1 MSQERANTKESP
13 DPSSRMERRLREIL
27 NDASLALMISVGHR
41 VGLFDTLAG
50 LPPSSSEDIADA
62 AGLHPRYVLEWLRAM
77 TVGGI
82 VRYDPEAERYG
93 LPQEAAAHLT
103 RGAGPENAALRLQL
117 IPVLGGVEDRIVEC
131 FRNGGGVPYGAY
143 SRFHQIQHEGAVAA
157 VDALLVNVHLPL
169 VGLTAALERGI
180 DVLDVGCGAG
190 RAVNV
195 MARAFPRS
203 RFTGI
208 DIAEEALAIG
218 RREAA
223 GWSLDNVEFLRRDA
237 ANMEEVGRWDLITAF
252 DVIHDQADPYGVA
265 GNVFRALGAQS
276 IFLMVEKRGSSR
288 LEENLDHPLG
298 PYLYSVSC
306 LHCTSVSLA
315 GGGPGLGTLWG
326 REEARGLLEDAGFD
340 RIEVFEPPGDET
352 TDLWT
357 ARKG

>member
-1 MSQERANTKESP
+1 MTEEPANTKVSP
-13 DPSSRMERRLREIL
+13 DPSARMERRLRQIL
-27 NDASLALMISVGHR
+27 NDASLALMISIGHR

-50 LPPSSSEDIADA
+50 LPPSISERIAEA

-82 VRYDPEAERYG
+82 VRYDPETDRYEL
-93 LPQEAAAHLT
+93 LPEAAAHLT
-103 RGAGPENAALRLQL
+103 RAAGPDNVALRLQL
-117 IPVLGGVEDRIVEC
+117 IPVLAGVEDRILEC
-131 FRNGGGVPYGAY
+131 FRNGGGLAYGAY

-157 VDALLVNVHLPL
+157 VDDLLVQVHLPL
-169 VGLTAALERGI
+169 AGLTAALERGI

-237 ANMEEVGRWDLITAF
+237 ARMEEAGRWDLITAF
-252 DVIHDQADPYGVA
+252 DVIHDQADPHGVA
-265 GNVFRALGAQS
+265 GNVFRALRPQG

-315 GGGPGLGTLWG
+315 AGGPGLGTLWG
-326 REEARGLLEDAGFD
+326 REEARALLEEAGFH
-340 RIEVFEPPGDET
+340 RVEVIEPPDDET
-352 TDLWT
+352 TDLWM
-357 ARKG
+357 ARRA